1 MSGSAY
7 VFVRPA
13 TGWASATQ
21 TAKLTASDG
30 AANDQF
36 GCSVAVVGDTVV
48 VGAYRDDAPAAN
60 SGSAYVFVKPA
71 TGWATAA
78 ETAKLTASDG
88 AGSDHFGY
96 SVAVDRGPVAV
107 GAHLDNSPSVNSGS
121 AYVYQVKPWT
131 PIPGSGATT
140 TSHTVTGLTNYQP
153 YTFWLRVVNA
163 VAASLAADTATL
175 EVVENSDGGTNVGSA
190 FTATDPGQQV
200 GVHVAVSAELMAQ
213 SGRGYFQHSGDVGIV
228 QARLGNEV
236 PYLLGLF
243 GPLRPAP
250 GRKSVVRHGSPLH
263 LSFLPTR
270 VLLFSQ

>member
-107 GAHLDNSPSVNSGS
+107 GAHLETISKLPLLLAAPFD
-121 AYVYQVKPWT
+121 K
-131 PIPGSGATT
+131 
-140 TSHTVTGLTNYQP
+140 
-153 YTFWLRVVNA
+153 LRV
-163 VAASLAADTATL
+163 S
-175 EVVENSDGGTNVGSA
+175 G
-190 FTATDPGQQV
+190 F
-200 GVHVAVSAELMAQ
+200 Q
-213 SGRGYFQHSGDVGIV
+213 S
-228 QARLGNEV
+228 
-236 PYLLGLF
+236 
-243 GPLRPAP
+243 
-250 GRKSVVRHGSPLH
+250 
-263 LSFLPTR
+263 SFR
-270 VLLFSQ
+270 SR